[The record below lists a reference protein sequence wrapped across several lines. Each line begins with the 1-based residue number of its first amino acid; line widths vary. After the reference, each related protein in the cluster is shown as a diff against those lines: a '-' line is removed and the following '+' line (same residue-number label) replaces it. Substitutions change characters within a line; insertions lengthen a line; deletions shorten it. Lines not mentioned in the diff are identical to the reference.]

1 MNSAQWQ
8 DSTFLQKGREPER
21 SYYIPFQS
29 ENSALTFAKNESDRY
44 VLLNGEWDFKFY
56 QNYYDEEENIT
67 LWDKVSVPMNWQI
80 LGYENPMY
88 SDMNYPYPVDFPYV
102 PDENSLGI
110 YRRKFEINSAW
121 SNKETYMIF
130 DGVSSCF
137 YLYINGEEIGYSQ
150 GSHMSAEFNITPYIK
165 EGSNEVVVKV
175 LKWCDGSYLE
185 DQDFFRLSGIFRDV
199 YLLSREKNHLRD
211 FEIKTS
217 LDTLSLSTDY
227 KGVVRYNLYDGNNL
241 LESGEFSGACEI
253 KANNAKH
260 WTAETPN
267 LYNLILNAEG
277 EYIPAKVGFR
287 TIGTSDNG
295 ELLINGVSV
304 KLKGVNHH
312 DTHPDNGYVMT
323 RDDLKK
329 DLLLMKQLNINCIR
343 TSHYPSTVDFMELC
357 DEMGFYVVDEA
368 DQEAH
373 GLDIMIANNW
383 VNRLYDDS
391 LIADMPEWK
400 DAFVERASRLVE
412 RDKNHPCVIMWSM
425 GNETYYGKNI
435 DAMIEW
441 VKNRSTTPLIHYER
455 TFELENDACGVDV
468 ISRMYSWFNELD
480 DQIAS
485 KDKRP
490 FFMCEYAHCM
500 GNGPGEVADYWD
512 VIYKHPRLIGGCIW
526 EWADHTIRRDGKY
539 LYGGDFGDIIH
550 NGNYCCDGLVFPDRS
565 FKAGTLNVKAV
576 YQNIKITPIDLEKGI
591 FKIKNLYDFIPLSD
605 FNLSYT
611 VSKDGEI
618 IKNESFKFDIFPKEE
633 YEFAADYNLPGECEY
648 GCYIDFS
655 LCSDNEVL
663 CLEKGF
669 EFASVQFEL
678 PVQRKKLEEISPS
691 NVNYTEDNHRV
702 YIDGE
707 GFSYVFNKMKGNFEK
722 ITIGGKEIL
731 KDYCRMGVWRAPTDN
746 DCEIK
751 KSWGLYDDIYSSW
764 NMNRLFRK
772 VYSCEVEWTEG
783 LRIVVKGSLG
793 GVGRIPIA
801 RYTTSYVVDSKG
813 RIDVDINTEISEK
826 CCELPRFGF
835 ELLMKPEFDRIKY
848 FGMGPEE
855 TYCDMQSH
863 GKMDWHISDAESEYV
878 PYIKPQEHGNHIKTK
893 YLEVTNN
900 EGAGLVFATDTEF
913 EFSVS
918 HYSAD
923 QLSEVTHS
931 FDLKKEDST
940 FVRIDYKVAGLGSR
954 SCGPKLADKYK
965 VNEKT
970 FRHRFQML
978 PMVYA

>member
-1 MNSAQWQ
+1 MNNIQWQ
-8 DSTFLQKGREPER
+8 DPTFLQKGREPER
-21 SYYIPFQS
+21 SYYIPYS
-29 ENSALTFAKNESDRY
+29 DEKTALAFDKNVSDRY

-56 QNYYDEEENIT
+56 PAYYEEEEIIT
-67 LWDKVSVPMNWQI
+67 SWDRVTVPMNWQI
-80 LGYENPMY
+80 LGYENPVY
-88 SDMNYPYPVDFPYV
+88 SDINYPHPVDFPYV

-110 YRRKFEINSAW
+110 YRRNFEISQEW
-121 SNKETYMIF
+121 IGKETYMMF

-150 GSHMSAEFNITPYIK
+150 GSHLSSEFNITPYIK
-165 EGSNEVVVKV
+165 EGTNEVLVKV

-199 YLLSREKNHLRD
+199 YLLSREKEHLRD
-211 FEIKTS
+211 FEIKTN
-217 LDTLSLSTDY
+217 LDTLVLSTDY
-227 KGVVRYNLYDGNNL
+227 IGDVKYSLYDGDNL
-241 LESGEFSGACEI
+241 IESGEFSKTMEL
-253 KANNAKH
+253 KLDDAKP

-267 LYNLILNAEG
+267 LYSLVLNAGG

-287 TIGTSDNG
+287 TIETSEKC
-295 ELLINGVSV
+295 ELLINGVPV
-304 KLKGVNHH
+304 KIKGVNHH
-312 DTHPDNGYVMT
+312 DTHPDNGYVMS
-323 RDDLKK
+323 REDLKK

-391 LIADMPEWK
+391 LIVDMPLWK
-400 DAFVERASRLVE
+400 DAFVERASRMLE
-412 RDKNHPCVIMWSM
+412 RDKNHPSVIMWSM

-435 DAMIEW
+435 DAMIDW
-441 VKNRSTTPLIHYER
+441 VKSRDTAPLIHYER

-468 ISRMYSWFNELD
+468 ISRMYSWANELD

-539 LYGGDFGDIIH
+539 YYGGDFGDIIH

-576 YQNIKITPIDLEKGI
+576 YQNIKITPVDLEDGI
-591 FKIKNLYDFIPLSD
+591 FKIKNLYDFITLSD
-605 FNLSYT
+605 FTLFYT
-611 VSKDGEI
+611 VKRDGEK
-618 IKNESFKFDIFPKEE
+618 IKSGNFKFDIAPKEE
-633 YEFAADYNLPGECEY
+633 CEFNIHYNLPSECEY

-655 LCSDNEVL
+655 LCTDKNML
-663 CLEKGF
+663 CLEKDF
-669 EFASVQFEL
+669 EIASVQFKL
-678 PVQRKKLEEISPS
+678 PVEIKKLEELVSS
-691 NVNYTEDNHRV
+691 NVSYTEDNHRV

-707 GFSYVFNKMKGNFEK
+707 GFSYVFSKIKGNFEK
-722 ITIGGKEIL
+722 MTVNGKAVL
-731 KDYCRMGVWRAPTDN
+731 NDCCRMGVWRAPTDN

-751 KSWGLYDDIYSSW
+751 KSWGLYDDIYFSW

-772 VYSCEVEWTEG
+772 VYSCEVSKSGNLE
-783 LRIVVKGSLG
+783 IVAKGSLG
-793 GVGRIPIA
+793 GVGRIPFA
-801 RYTTSYVVDSKG
+801 RYTASYAIDSRG
-813 RIDVDINTEISEK
+813 RIDVDIDTEIEEK
-826 CCELPRFGF
+826 CCELPRFGL
-835 ELLMKPEFDRIKY
+835 ELMMNSEFNRIRY
-848 FGMGPEE
+848 FGMGSAE
-855 TYCDMQSH
+855 TYTDMQSH
-863 GKMDWHISDAESEYV
+863 GKVDWYDSDSDSEYV
-878 PYIKPQEHGNHIKTK
+878 PYLKPQEHGNHIKTK
-893 YLEVTNN
+893 YLKVTDT
-900 EGAGLVFATDTEF
+900 EGTGLVFVTDTEF
-913 EFSVS
+913 EFAVS
-918 HYSAD
+918 NYSAD
-923 QLSEVTHS
+923 QLSEVTHG
-931 FDLKKEDST
+931 FDLKKEGKT

-954 SCGPKLADKYK
+954 SCGPRLADKYK
-965 VNEKT
+965 VSDKKFT
-970 FRHRFQML
+970 HKFRIL
-978 PMVYA
+978 PQ